1 MDWQKELERSLASQG
16 QGGDQGSLYD
26 NTAHHFGSLLQRQA
40 GAGAGADRYYRA
52 PPPPQWPASAAQMAW
67 MSQHSMWMSQDPSSS
82 FRQFFTEHPPAHHQQ
97 QAGFRGWEAGPDTAK
112 TLEAAQLTSAQLTS
126 AAEQPLNYRTQ
137 PEHSYPHQTAAESL
151 VTYEKSPLTYEQS
164 PAAYE
169 KSPAT
174 YEKSPAAYEKSPLTY
189 EKSPATYE
197 KSPEEEQSP
206 GHTGQEQEQEQE
218 QEEQPRQGRTSP
230 DYTGGQDGDT
240 GHQEQGPAAA
250 PGPVVYPSPA
260 AGDTETAHSDPS
272 PSDGSNIAVT
282 VQRRPTADQETV
294 SAMEEEESSPQE
306 LPKDLSCDRM
316 EVEKEKHNI
325 CDEASHHYDAIK
337 NMTEQYGGIKT
348 EDGFETRKHNLESV
362 LSKMNKPGDDMAQL
376 EAEDDDESCSNHHME
391 ELQKSPV
398 KSEQDVYDF
407 DSEPKFEQK
416 PIKLKIARG
425 EIVANTAL
433 ETHTEEEVGKGEKEK
448 EGQSSTRKSP
458 PWAIKKDSILK
469 LHEKLSN
476 DAEMKDKVQGIVGE
490 DVLEIFASAVEEAEA
505 ASDDLIENKN
515 VVFLHY
521 AVKNSTN
528 LYVENIDKDKTEPLS
543 NLALS
548 IPLLQH
554 LLQFLNKDHNIKDQ
568 IKLKI
573 GKDEL
578 EYYEATTLHSVRC
591 GDEFLQDAE
600 LAPRMV
606 TLYHSVRNLVL
617 GEAFSR
623 LTSLYSKVEHILHGV
638 ENTEVELETNLRE
651 VGSFTI
657 TEKAPTRDREGAN
670 QGHLLTEPTRAFTF
684 KTTLC

>member
-26 NTAHHFGSLLQRQA
+26 NTAHHFGSLLQRQAGA

-82 FRQFFTEHPPAHHQQ
+82 FRQFFTEHPPAHQQQ
-97 QAGFRGWEAGPDTAK
+97 QAGFRGWEAGPDTGK

-151 VTYEKSPLTYEQS
+151 VTYEKSPVTYEKSPVAYEKSPLTYEQS

-174 YEKSPAAYEKSPLTY
+174 YEKSP
-189 EKSPATYE
+189 
-197 KSPEEEQSP
+197 EEEQSP
-206 GHTGQEQEQEQE
+206 SYTAQELQELQQ
-218 QEEQPRQGRTSP
+218 EQPRQGRSSP

-240 GHQEQGPAAA
+240 GHQEQGAAA
-250 PGPVVYPSPA
+250 PPGPVVYPPPA
-260 AGDTETAHSDPS
+260 AGDTEPAHSDHS
-272 PSDGSNIAVT
+272 PSDGSNMGAMT
-282 VQRRPTADQETV
+282 QQRRPTTDQETV
-294 SAMEEEESSPQE
+294 PAMEEESSPQE

-316 EVEKEKHNI
+316 EVEKEKHDV
-325 CDEASHHYDAIK
+325 CEEVPHHYDVIK
-337 NMTEQYGGIKT
+337 NMTEQYGGLKT
-348 EDGFETRKHNLESV
+348 EGGFETRKHNLESV
-362 LSKMNKPGDDMAQL
+362 LSKMNKPDDNDAQL
-376 EAEDDDESCSNHHME
+376 EAEDDDESCSKHHME
-391 ELQKSPV
+391 EEQKSPA
-398 KSEQDVYDF
+398 KSEKDVYDF
-407 DSEPKFEQK
+407 DSEQKFEQK

-433 ETHTEEEVGKGEKEK
+433 ETHTEEEVGKGEREK
-448 EGQSSTRKSP
+448 ESQNITRKSP
-458 PWAIKKDSILK
+458 SWAIKRDSILK
-469 LHEKLSN
+469 LYEKLSN
-476 DAEMKDKVQGIVGE
+476 DAEMKQKVQGIVGE

-521 AVKNSTN
+521 AVKNSAN
-528 LYVENIDKDKTEPLS
+528 LNVENINKDKTEPLS

-548 IPLLQH
+548 IPLLEH
-554 LLQFLNKDHNIKDQ
+554 LLQFLNKDNNMKDQ
-568 IKLKI
+568 IELKI

-591 GDEFLQDAE
+591 GDEFLQNAE

-606 TLYHSVRNLVL
+606 TLYHAVRNLVL

-638 ENTEVELETNLRE
+638 EATEVELETDLRE
-651 VGSFTI
+651 V
-657 TEKAPTRDREGAN
+657 
-670 QGHLLTEPTRAFTF
+670 
-684 KTTLC
+684 